1 MYGEAVFC
9 LLVLVLSWLAVGS
22 GRSGRVCLRI
32 QCDDSAL
39 YLARLGAT
47 FAFILRLLQGRLSQ
61 GEDVWLN
68 RGGIQCD
75 FLWLR
80 LRG

>member
-1 MYGEAVFC
+1 MYATPGEAVFC

-61 GEDVWLN
+61 S
-68 RGGIQCD
+68 GGRCSAESGWD
-75 FLWLR
+75 SV
-80 LRG
+80 